1 MRLLLA
7 MLLAGAAGAQIPA
20 GSPAPPFVRATAES
34 VVLAEPDQV
43 SIDIGVMTQASTA
56 EAAAAQNAKQL
67 EAVQKELQRAL
78 GSSGEIKTISY
89 SVSPNYRH
97 PRDGGQPV
105 LTGYTATNLLR
116 VRAGE
121 LSLAGRLID
130 AATQAGANRVQGLE
144 FSLKDPSATQARA
157 LAEASVKARAKGE
170 AIARAL
176 GVRVVR
182 IISAEGSG
190 QEPIQPMRQMG
201 MVAAEA
207 AAVPT
212 PVTPGPIEVRASVT
226 ITLEVAQ

>member
-7 MLLAGAAGAQIPA
+7 ILLAGAAGAQTPA
-20 GSPAPPFVRATAES
+20 GPPAPPFIRATAES
-34 VVLAEPDQV
+34 MVLAEPDQV

-67 EAVQKELQRAL
+67 DAVQKELQRAL
-78 GSSGEIKTISY
+78 GSRGEMKTVSY
-89 SVSPNYRH
+89 SVTPNYRH

-116 VRAGE
+116 VQTDD
-121 LSLAGRLID
+121 LSLAGKLID
-130 AATQAGANRVQGLE
+130 TATQAGANRVQSLE
-144 FSLKDPSATQARA
+144 FSLKDESAAQARA
-157 LAEASVKARAKGE
+157 LADASLKARAKAE
-170 AIARAL
+170 AMAKAL

-182 IISAEGSG
+182 ILSAEGGG
-190 QEPIQPMRQMG
+190 QPPVHPMRQMG
-201 MVAAEA
+201 LMAEA

-226 ITLEVAQ
+226 LTLEVAQ